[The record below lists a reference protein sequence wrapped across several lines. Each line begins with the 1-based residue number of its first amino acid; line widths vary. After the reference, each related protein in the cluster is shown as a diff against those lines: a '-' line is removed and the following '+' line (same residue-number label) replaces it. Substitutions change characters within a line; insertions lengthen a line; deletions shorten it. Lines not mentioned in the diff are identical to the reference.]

1 MDALELLVG
10 RESAMKLA
18 SPGPD
23 QDALDKMFQSAL
35 RAPDHGRLRP
45 WRFVVVP
52 EEKRERFGELM
63 ADCLR
68 RQQPDAPADMLQRER
83 EKAMRAPVIVVAAA
97 AIQRGHKIAEV
108 EQLVSAA
115 AAAENI
121 MLAARALGYGAMWK
135 TGAPAYD
142 ATVKQ
147 ALGLDPDNDIV
158 GFLYVGTQVGGGS
171 PAARPKCATWS
182 RSGRAERVYASAFTG
197 TAPVRAASI
206 SSIDLPWS
214 RTPPART
221 RWRPAHT
228 RTPGKG
234 TPDRSRP
241 ASPSD

>member
-10 RESAMKLA
+10 RESATKLA

-23 QDALDKMFQSAL
+23 QEALERMFQSAL

-63 ADCLR
+63 ADCLL

-83 EKAMRAPVIVVAAA
+83 DKAMRAPVIVVAAA
-97 AIQRGHKIAEV
+97 AIQRGHKIPEV

-115 AAAENI
+115 SAAENI
-121 MLAARALGYGAMWK
+121 MLAARALGFGAMWK

-158 GFLYVGTQVGGGS
+158 GFLYRHAGRWRLTRGEAAG
-171 PAARPKCATWS
+171 ARPRLGVAGLTDRKHDRRQEPLSFRGA
-182 RSGRAERVYASAFTG
+182 RVNQ
-197 TAPVRAASI
+197 
-206 SSIDLPWS
+206 
-214 RTPPART
+214 AR
-221 RWRPAHT
+221 
-228 RTPGKG
+228 
-234 TPDRSRP
+234 
-241 ASPSD
+241 